1 MKLFTFVILI
11 LLFASNTYAAA
22 IRIKGV
28 HPNCSNI
35 RYLSTTYEVYKPHYK
50 NAYEASYGVIAK
62 EAFLY
67 AQMASNA
74 YEDYDP
80 DKPEFPFVKYG
91 YAKVGEKVT
100 TWKGLGAHIYEKKN
114 ENENENEKNGEIVVA
129 FEGTN
134 FWSPA
139 DWLFGNLNLFTEGQY
154 GEAKDLMRDIIK
166 NNLDH
171 KRIVVTGHSLGGAL
185 AISVALSFP
194 NITAYTFNTSTT
206 IHADK
211 GADASGSELIVISEN
226 EDVLKTLD
234 EKFLKFKHAY
244 KRGPFNEFNF
254 LEEPGIEDLPFG
266 KWIKQ
271 IIEHGIYFI
280 ARGLTVYAAANDSA
294 DARQSLIDIREAS
307 SDNYDDGH
315 QSQLQDSVCS
325 WRH

>member
-1 MKLFTFVILI
+1 
-11 LLFASNTYAAA
+11 
-22 IRIKGV
+22 
-28 HPNCSNI
+28 
-35 RYLSTTYEVYKPHYK
+35 
-50 NAYEASYGVIAK
+50 
-62 EAFLY
+62 
-67 AQMASNA
+67 MASNA
-74 YEDYDP
+74 YEDYDT